1 MRIGVSLQPVVGLA
15 ANPYDPEGTRAR
27 HLAAI
32 RDLVERR
39 GAQVVELTLDFVTIY
54 PTMFDASFYAQ
65 VAQLG
70 AELDCVFTA
79 HLPFLWMDPASM
91 VPEIRGAT
99 ETCLRRAVEVLGDLP
114 VESYVLHP
122 TGPLADLAYGAL
134 PPALAATFVGLMMGE
149 LERTVSS
156 LLDLV
161 PAERLCLENLEII
174 PFAEFVLPLV
184 EEYDLAVCLD
194 VGHLAYQ
201 GLRAEDLLDLC
212 FDRIR
217 EVHLHDVTRKII
229 GLQCV
234 LLTAHQT
241 LGVGERPYGDVL
253 RLLRER
259 QFAGCVIVENEVAEA
274 TFASLQVLRED
285 GWLD

>member
-1 MRIGVSLQPVVGLA
+1 MRLGVSLQPVVGLV
-15 ANPYDPEGTRAR
+15 ANPHDPQVTRAR

-39 GAQVVELTLDFVTIY
+39 GAQVVELPLDFVTIY
-54 PTMFDASFYAQ
+54 PTVFDASFYAQ

-70 AELDCVFTA
+70 AELACAFTA

-91 VPEIRGAT
+91 VPEIRAAT
-99 ETCLRRAVEVLGDLP
+99 ETCLRRSVQALGDLP

-134 PPALAATFVGLMMGE
+134 PPALATTFVGLMMGE
-149 LERTVSS
+149 LERTVTA
-156 LLDLV
+156 LLDLI
-161 PAERLCLENLEII
+161 PAERLCLENLEVV
-174 PFAEFVLPLV
+174 PFEFVWPLV
-184 EEYDLAVCLD
+184 EEYNLAVCLD

-201 GLRAEDLLDLC
+201 GLRAEDLLDSC
-212 FDRIR
+212 QDRIR
-217 EVHLHDVTRKII
+217 EVHLHDVTRKVI
-229 GLQCV
+229 GPQCV
-234 LLTAHQT
+234 LLTAHQP
-241 LGVGERPYGDVL
+241 LGVGERAYGDIL
-253 RLLRER
+253 RLLQKR

-274 TFASLQVLRED
+274 TFASLQVLRQD